1 MDEHH
6 PKIKQYMKDS
16 GLSPYCGDDRSQLYD
31 MSTLLMP
38 LYRAEQR
45 AQFLSTVEDNL
56 RADEGTLRQRAQ
68 LLSVHRH
75 WSVADQKLRKS
86 GR

>member
-6 PKIKQYMKDS
+6 PRIKQYMKDS
-16 GLSPYCGDDRSQLYD
+16 GLARYCGDDRSNLYD
-31 MSTLLMP
+31 MATQLMP
-38 LYRAEQR
+38 LYRAEDR

-68 LLSVHRH
+68 LLSIHRH
-75 WSVADQKLRKS
+75 LTIDDEKLRKA

>member
-6 PKIKQYMKDS
+6 PKIKKYMKDWS
-16 GLSPYCGDDRSQLYD
+16 QYCGDDRSEVYEV
-31 MSTLLMP
+31 SALMMP
-38 LYRAEQR
+38 FYRPEDR
-45 AQFLSTVEDNL
+45 VKFLSNVEDNL

-68 LLSVHRH
+68 LLSLHRH
-75 WSVADQKLRKS
+75 WSLADEKLRKA